1 MLTPLRGASLQ
12 VDTGASASQYEER
25 MEYIRSNFKYKK
37 GEIFKRIKVTT
48 LAQLMVEVAEAMRD
62 DMIDDADLDEAAT
75 FQGERGV
82 NCTPPCTVPT
92 ASMAA
97 HGRAVLLPP

>member
-1 MLTPLRGASLQ
+1 M
-12 VDTGASASQYEER
+12 SQYQER
-25 MEYIRSNFKYKK
+25 MDYIRSNFKYKK

-75 FQGERGV
+75 FPGNTRA
-82 NCTPPCTVPT
+82 PSLPMFAT
-92 ASMAA
+92 AVFGHARVASYAF
-97 HGRAVLLPP
+97 VVF